1 MNDKRIW
8 LAILIP
14 LLVAG
19 VFAAMNLLDFYMGAE
34 RSVYDLLLHVK
45 PAVPE
50 EESLMFL
57 DIDDTA
63 IAQVGQFPW
72 SRDIM
77 ADGLILLK
85 EFEAAYA
92 VFDIEY
98 TEQSPRGV
106 NVALLNDEIPEV
118 FGQEFAVINQ
128 NIHVFLFEGIDS
140 DICG

>member
-19 VFAAMNLLDFYMGAE
+19 VFAAMNLLDFYTGAE

-57 DIDDTA
+57 DIDDISWRT
-63 IAQVGQFPW
+63 
-72 SRDIM
+72 D
-77 ADGLILLK
+77 
-85 EFEAAYA
+85 
-92 VFDIEY
+92 
-98 TEQSPRGV
+98 
-106 NVALLNDEIPEV
+106 
-118 FGQEFAVINQ
+118 
-128 NIHVFLFEGIDS
+128 
-140 DICG
+140 